1 MIEHLHAIR
10 TRPVWQRA
18 PDDLLARR
26 EAPLPKAGR
35 GIAEVIEE
43 FDELPKPMPQGSAT
57 RIHGVGAW
65 RRNPAGM
72 VADMLPAGLAVNC
85 GGRSHSGIEIE
96 KQITRWMKEAFGFPH
111 RAPGL
116 LVTGPP
122 RQISWASS
130 SRAMEPLAV
139 MCASRD
145 WRRATALCLRL
156 QLCPWLHLARDALRH
171 RFGFPAS
178 RTLRRY
184 GCDAYRSPKKA

>member
-116 LVTGPP
+116 LVTGTSKANFLGPIVARNGALGRDVRVKGLASRHSFVPTPP
-122 RQISWASS
+122 VVSMAA
-130 SRAMEPLAV
+130 SRAR
-139 MCASRD
+139 CTQASVRIS
-145 WRRATALCLRL
+145 CVSY
-156 QLCPWLHLARDALRH
+156 
-171 RFGFPAS
+171 PAAIRVRCVS
-178 RTLRRY
+178 I
-184 GCDAYRSPKKA
+184 S